1 MPTEKGRGA
10 ITVHAT
16 IYRLYNALTVFLIKA
31 KTKQIELRKNN
42 YMKLLKSS
50 IVALAITFSM
60 GAASTAIAAGKI
72 ENATGEQV
80 KEAIQ
85 TALTDSTSA
94 LDGLKSGS
102 NKEVVLQHIATARQ
116 ATKQIEVGT
125 TLDPIRSKA
134 SGQLRTA
141 NTAISNGETANAE
154 AALVEAI
161 KNFEQIKS
169 SYK

>member
-1 MPTEKGRGA
+1 
-10 ITVHAT
+10 
-16 IYRLYNALTVFLIKA
+16 
-31 KTKQIELRKNN
+31 
-42 YMKLLKSS
+42 MKLLKSS
-50 IVALAITFSM
+50 VIAFAITLSM
-60 GAASTAIAAGKI
+60 GAASSAIAAGKI

-85 TALTDSTSA
+85 AALTSSTTA

-102 NKEVVLQHIATARQ
+102 DQEVIVQHISNARQ

-125 TLDPIRSKA
+125 TLDPIRNKA

-141 NTAISNGETANAE
+141 NAAVNNNEKENAE

-161 KNFEQIKS
+161 KGFEQIKAK
-169 SYK
+169 YK